1 MSMRLSKEISRTQ
14 FTVTAS
20 PNELSLLPVK
30 INGSGPYTF
39 IFDTGASCCCIATEV
54 ARKLKIKKRKKVP
67 ASGADGSYEAYHGVA
82 STISIGRALRRNID
96 VAIFDFDTLRK
107 VDENIAGIIGYN
119 FLRSYTIIID
129 YEQNELLLY
138 K

>member
-1 MSMRLSKEISRTQ
+1 MNTNMNKEISRVQ

-39 IFDTGASCCCIATEV
+39 IFDTGASCCCIATEL
-54 ARKLKIKKRKKVP
+54 AKELKIRKRKIVP
-67 ASGADGSYEAYHGVA
+67 ASGADGSYTAHHGVA
-82 STISIGRALRRNID
+82 STISIGKAVRKNID
-96 VAIFDFDTLRK
+96 VAIFDFGTLRN
-107 VDENIAGIIGYN
+107 VDEKIDGIVGYN
-119 FLRSYTIIID
+119 FLCKYLVTID
-129 YEQNELLLY
+129 YRQKEVVLC